1 MGKLGGGVFR
11 HVFGIEHFILSLGIH
26 CLPPGH
32 VGPAPKHAC
41 GREHTLPADFPSNR
55 VLATLA
61 QGGPLPWPEQ
71 LERVE
76 LFARQELHAQ
86 GAGASHVY
94 FPTSALVVLIQ
105 TLAGGAEAPVAL
117 VGNDGLVGVAAFMGT
132 GLETNRAVVL
142 QPGWAWRLPASAV
155 HIGGPDGVP
164 LVRAAVG
171 HLLSLT
177 SQISQTAF
185 CQQHHNIEQ
194 RLARWLLT
202 ALDRLPGQEV
212 AIELPEL
219 APLLGVTAEVLA
231 PVAKRL
237 GAQGALVCEPGR
249 VVVPNCE
256 LLRSFS
262 CGCQAHARGMGH

>member
-1 MGKLGGGVFR
+1 M
-11 HVFGIEHFILSLGIH
+11 
-26 CLPPGH
+26 
-32 VGPAPKHAC
+32 
-41 GREHTLPADFPSNR
+41 
-55 VLATLA
+55 
-61 QGGPLPWPEQ
+61 PWPEQ

-76 LFARQELHAQ
+76 LLARQELHAQ

-142 QPGWAWRLPASAV
+142 HPGWAWRLPASAV
-155 HIGGPDGVP
+155 LTGGPNAVP

-185 CQQHHNIEQ
+185 CQQHHDIEQ

-202 ALDRLPGQEV
+202 ALDRLPGHEV
-212 AIELPEL
+212 AIELPDL
-219 APLLGVTAEVLA
+219 APLLGVTTDALA
-231 PVAKRL
+231 PVARRL
-237 GAQGALVCEPGR
+237 GAMGALVCEPGR
-249 VVVPNCE
+249 VVVPDAE
-256 LLRSFS
+256 LLRSRS
-262 CGCQAHARGMGH
+262 CGCQAHAPGMGR